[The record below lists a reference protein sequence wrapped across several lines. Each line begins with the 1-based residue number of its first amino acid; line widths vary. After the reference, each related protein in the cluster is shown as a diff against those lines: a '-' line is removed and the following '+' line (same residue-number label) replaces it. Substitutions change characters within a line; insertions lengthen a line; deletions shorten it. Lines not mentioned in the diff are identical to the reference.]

1 MAPLLDG
8 PPIVSE
14 CVAVDVTDPFLVGSI
29 DGKLTVDV
37 LRLVIS
43 VLEWNTQTRVVGW
56 IWVRCIFFKYL
67 GRSFYAKASCLYLIT
82 SKC

>member
-37 LRLVIS
+37 LGLVIS
-43 VLEWNTQTRVVGW
+43 VLEWNTQTRVVGL
-56 IWVRCIFFKYL
+56 IWVRCIFLNTLVDLFMQKHPV
-67 GRSFYAKASCLYLIT
+67 CI
-82 SKC
+82 